1 VYSGK
6 IYTGFPFLTLNFMI
20 VGKVALKS
28 SHLLIWPA
36 QMSYNP
42 LRSCFLLLF
51 IEPMKM
57 LFVRITPARRY
68 KCCNNSHKNKSSSGF
83 FHLGLHAGSSE
94 SQQTRKALSYTKT
107 HWGETI
113 STYNDLRGTVK
124 SSGKDMFIVYWHKS
138 DSVLMV
144 YLRKP
149 EIKAN
154 SRLQSIFS

>member
-1 VYSGK
+1 
-6 IYTGFPFLTLNFMI
+6 
-20 VGKVALKS
+20 
-28 SHLLIWPA
+28 
-36 QMSYNP
+36 
-42 LRSCFLLLF
+42 
-51 IEPMKM
+51 M

-94 SQQTRKALSYTKT
+94 SQQTRKALSCTKT
-107 HWGETI
+107 HWSETI